1 MSKEID
7 SLTEKLIA
15 KILSDP
21 KARKLAE
28 EFIRRNSTEEVS
40 G

>member
-21 KARKLAE
+21 EARKLAE
-28 EFIRRNSTEEVS
+28 EFIRKTAAEGVV
-40 G
+40 